1 MMHLIFKVVLMGFKF
16 DRKIKADEKDLE
28 LSKETSDLCLQY
40 WKKLQKDKKEFLKYL
55 ENVG

>member
-1 MMHLIFKVVLMGFKF
+1 MGFKF

-55 ENVG
+55 ENVDELSD

>member
-1 MMHLIFKVVLMGFKF
+1 MGFKL

-28 LSKETSDLCLQY
+28 LSKDTSNLFVKY
-40 WKKLQKDKKEFLKYL
+40 WKNLQKDKKEFLKYL